1 MNALIFLVKSGDK
14 EHFYSVSTDY
24 YYIMEI
30 ESVLHIKLE
39 NTNDDMEN
47 KIMKKIKSDP
57 SILKKISQEIKDHAI
72 FKRRVDA
79 ERTKRRLRCL
89 NTIGYKY
96 GTVYFP
102 NSVLSDDNF
111 YHINDLLGIKTDQ

>member
-1 MNALIFLVKSGDK
+1 
-14 EHFYSVSTDY
+14 
-24 YYIMEI
+24 
-30 ESVLHIKLE
+30 
-39 NTNDDMEN
+39 MEN
-47 KIMKKIKSDP
+47 KIIKKIISDP
-57 SILKKISQEIKDHAI
+57 SILTQEIKDHAI

-111 YHINDLLGIKTDQ
+111 YHINDLLGIKTYQ